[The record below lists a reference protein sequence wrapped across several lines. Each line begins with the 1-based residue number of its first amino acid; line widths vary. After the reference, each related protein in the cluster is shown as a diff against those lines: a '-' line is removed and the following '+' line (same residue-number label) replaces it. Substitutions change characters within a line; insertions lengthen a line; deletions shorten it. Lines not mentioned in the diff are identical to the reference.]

1 MILYSAV
8 IPTYHKGDKG
18 DEKAGSDEE
27 VINAED
33 PANRAKVRQF
43 FEDID

>member
-1 MILYSAV
+1 MILFSAV
-8 IPTYHKGDKG
+8 IPTYHKGD
-18 DEKAGSDEE
+18 EKAGSNEE